1 MPTLIH
7 WLDHISLTAIF
18 GLVLLEQVGLPLPT
32 YPLLVVAGSWSLAG
46 GAPAL
51 RVVAVAVAAALIA
64 DLGWYFAGQRLGSR
78 VLRLMCR
85 LSLEPDS
92 CIVDT
97 EKSFTRFGTRVLLF
111 AKYVPGLGAVAT
123 AMSGVVGASLGSFIA
138 YDLLGSMVWA
148 GSAVAL
154 GVLFHDAVGDVF
166 AELAGLGRAGLL
178 LLAVLAGAFLAQK
191 LWRRHQFMT
200 ELRMSQISVGELAKM
215 LADGAA
221 PTIVDARS
229 APNRARDG
237 IIPGAQPIDT
247 IDVWVTDLPSHAE
260 VVVYCSCP
268 NEASAARVAKMLR
281 AKGFH
286 HVRPLK
292 GGIHAWVD
300 AGFAVHFPA

>member
-7 WLDHISLTAIF
+7 WLEHIGLAAIF
-18 GLVLLEQVGLPLPT
+18 GLVLLEQAGLPLPT
-32 YPLLVVAGSWSLAG
+32 YPLLIIAGSWSVSG

-51 RVVAVAVAAALIA
+51 RIVAAAVAAALLA
-64 DLGWYFAGQRLGSR
+64 DLGWYFAGQQLGTR

-92 CIVDT
+92 CVADT
-97 EKSFTRFGTRVLLF
+97 EKSFSRFGTRVLLF

-123 AMSGVVGASLGSFIA
+123 AMSGVVGAPLGSFIA
-138 YDLLGSMVWA
+138 YDLLGSVFWA

-154 GVLFHDAVGDVF
+154 GVLFHNAVGDVF
-166 AELAGLGRAGLL
+166 TELASLGRAGLML
-178 LLAVLAGAFLAQK
+178 LVALLAAFLGQK
-191 LWRRHQFMT
+191 LWRRHQFLA
-200 ELRMSQISVGELAKM
+200 ELRMSQISVGELAKL

-229 APNRARDG
+229 AQNRQRDG
-237 IIPGAQPIDT
+237 IIPGAQVIDT
-247 IDVWVTDLPSHAE
+247 IDIWVKDLPSHAE

-281 AKGFH
+281 AKGFR

-300 AGFAVHFPA
+300 AGFEVQFP